1 MALIDRSLTVTS
13 YKESPMSQAI
23 FTGWKPE
30 HTAGWAAQPL
40 RITHRLSADPLFSLT
55 TLAGL
60 IDEYPRQ
67 HYSLVEM
74 GPQGSNRRLWREGD
88 IGGLSGAQVIDA
100 ISRGRMWLNL
110 RNVSAVDKRYREVL
124 DQIFEEVRANVPGY
138 ETYNRTSGILISS
151 PNAQVYYHMDLPGQS
166 LWQLHGRKRVYVYP
180 PNAPFLTPEQLEKIA
195 LYEVEVDVPY
205 DPAYDANAQVFEIGP
220 GEMLHWPLNAP
231 HRVENL
237 DCLNVS
243 MTTEYW
249 TENIRRAQMVNV
261 ANGLLR
267 EKMKLAPRSRATSGA
282 GFWAKAALQAGVRR
296 SGLLKKARKAKRPIE
311 FTLDKTDLGRIID
324 LPKAAE

>member
-1 MALIDRSLTVTS
+1 MT
-13 YKESPMSQAI
+13 PI
-23 FTGWKPE
+23 FTGWTDQ
-30 HTAGWAAQPL
+30 HTADWAAKPV
-40 RITHRLSADPLFSLT
+40 RIEHRLSRHPQFSLEA
-55 TLAGL
+55 LAEL
-60 IDEYPRQ
+60 IDGYPRQ

-88 IGGLSGAQVIDA
+88 IGGIKGTQVIDA
-100 ISRGRMWLNL
+100 IAKGRMWLNL
-110 RNVSAVDKRYREVL
+110 RNVSTVDQRYRDIL
-124 DQIFEEVRANVPGY
+124 DEIFNEIGGRVPDY
-138 ETYNRTSGILISS
+138 DTFNRTSGILISS

-166 LWQLHGRKRVYVYP
+166 LWQLHGKKRVYVYP
-180 PNAPFLTPEQLEKIA
+180 AKAPFLTPEQLEKIA

-205 DPAYDANAQVFEIGP
+205 QPSYDADATVFEIGP

-249 TENIRRAQMVNV
+249 TERIRRAQMINV
-261 ANGLLR
+261 ANGILR
-267 EKMKLAPRSRATSGA
+267 DKIGITPASRSTSGPS
-282 GFWAKAALQAGVRR
+282 FWAKAALQAGARR
-296 SGLLKKARKAKRPIE
+296 AGLLTKARKGKRPIE
-311 FTLDKTDLGRIID
+311 FMLDENRLGCVID

>member
-1 MALIDRSLTVTS
+1 MTN
-13 YKESPMSQAI
+13 PI
-23 FTGWKPE
+23 FTSWKPE
-30 HTAGWAAQPL
+30 HTASWAAEPL
-40 RITHRLSADPLFSLT
+40 CLQHRLSSDPLFSREA
-55 TLAGL
+55 LAEL
-60 IDEYPRQ
+60 IDGYPRQ

-88 IGGLSGAQVIDA
+88 IGGLRGTEVIEA
-100 ISRGRMWLNL
+100 ISKGRMWLNM
-110 RNVSAVDKRYREVL
+110 RNVSAVDKRYRDVL
-124 DQIFEEVRANVPGY
+124 DQIFEEVRSHVPGY

-166 LWQLHGRKRVYVYP
+166 LWQLHGKKRVYVYP
-180 PNAPFLTPEQLEKIA
+180 AKAPYLTPEQLEKIA

-205 DPAYDANAQVFEIGP
+205 DPAYDTGAKVFEIGP

-231 HRVENL
+231 HRVENF

-261 ANGLLR
+261 ANGLMR
-267 EKMKLAPRSRATSGA
+267 EKMKLAPKSRTTSGP
-282 GFWAKAALQAGVRR
+282 GFWVKAALQAGVRR
-296 SGLLKKARKAKRPIE
+296 SGMLKKARKAKRPIE
-311 FTLDKTDLGRIID
+311 FTLDKAQPGRVID
-324 LPKAAE
+324 LPQAAE